1 MSADVEVFTA
11 ELDCEPFNWAY
22 PASSNRTK
30 TPYQSPNDTQ
40 TASCTFEVPPSVDVE
55 TDLTSA
61 SCFAKGVRTSISSAF
76 DAQLRTS
83 VQLVECEQGS
93 DGADDPRIAIYMH
106 TMWTTL
112 WDKDCKLQTVPPQ
125 IEEMEGVLCTPKYS
139 LTRRTVTNS
148 TRASNTNSPAD
159 VSHTTKGVLPL
170 GATIADMTR
179 SIVASMV
186 GVTSD
191 SGLWFTLLTTA
202 HPEND
207 PIPSGSKGSKLIGDM
222 SQDIFPSFAHQWA
235 KSRKTVA
242 ANQTLLGVNTR
253 TEERLCVQELS
264 LRLMEAFLGSM
275 ILASIVLSFSRDLP
289 AEDIPMSLLSHAL
302 VLARSPDLARVLDGT
317 GILSEKLLKTALEHR
332 VFSTEETTRRT
343 ITIDPSDYVEIEDP
357 SVSPVWQPIADTWWF
372 QMFTTTVSVLIFA
385 VLEITYQYSTSH
397 SGIADVSLEGY
408 AKYAWVFVPSI
419 TVSITAL
426 AFGMLDSSA
435 RLLHP
440 YRELQNGNA
449 GISTLLFDPLGT
461 PTMIAIFQSLKKRKI
476 ALFTILLTSML
487 GPLLTIAASGLFTA
501 QAIPLT
507 KTIPVRLDDWY
518 DLSLDYTSGDWHTQ
532 NSPTRV
538 LTISDLISFANI
550 SYPQWTYDD
559 LAFPTMHVDN
569 SSIGTSSSTP
579 LTGRLPAVR
588 VKTNCSLNDFSF
600 DPNQLSDP
608 RYRLVYYPKPALPCT
623 PRSRN
628 GTIQTPTITFARSY
642 IAEQS
647 DGLFASEFQ
656 GSMLTPYDMDQ
667 GWDPTITGDFCRDG
681 WRHLWFFVGRLTAAN
696 TTTDLALVHCMPY
709 IEALHATV
717 HLTPHYAFSSSSPP
731 PSPLPAT
738 ARTLPYNASTLYRA
752 DGQNLFMPA
761 PISAVLPADAFP
773 PAANSSTIDPFFQAA
788 IWARDGV
795 PLAQLVGPAARA
807 ENHSTLLT
815 TIERVYARMVAQQLR
830 FSFRAANATDR
841 AVDDPSAP
849 ETDLLAGLTVTFTD
863 QAARLRLVQSAV
875 STRLLE
881 GLLLLMALC
890 AAVSRVLTTW
900 DSRWRGRLLLLPRD
914 PGSVAAKMGLLA
926 GSELV
931 ERLRDEVVVVRRG
944 GRSGGDGGDDG
955 AVREAE
961 RAVAVAGLEGHLFS
975 LGWWRER
982 KEGGGEGRKFRIDV
996 GVAERE

>member
-30 TPYQSPNDTQ
+30 TPYQRPNDTQ

-61 SCFAKGVRTSISSAF
+61 SCSAKGVRTSISSAF

-93 DGADDPRIAIYMH
+93 DEADDPRIAIYMH

-159 VSHTTKGVLPL
+159 VSHTIKEVLPL

-186 GVTSD
+186 GVTSN

-207 PIPSGSKGSKLIGDM
+207 PIPSGSKGSKLIGSM

-264 LRLMEAFLGSM
+264 LRLMEAFFASM
-275 ILASIVLSFSRDLP
+275 ILASIILSFSRNLP
-289 AEDIPMSLLSHAL
+289 AEDIPVSLLSHAL
-302 VLARSPDLARVLDGT
+302 VLAWSPDLGRILDGT
-317 GILSEKLLKTALEHR
+317 GILSEKLLKTALKHHF
-332 VFSTEETTRRT
+332 FSTEETTRRA
-343 ITIDPSDYVEIEDP
+343 ITVNPSDYVEVEDP
-357 SVSPVWQPIADTWWF
+357 SVSPIWQPIADTWWF
-372 QMFTTTVSVLIFA
+372 QMFTTTIAVLIFT

-397 SGIADVSLEGY
+397 DGIADVSLEGY

-440 YRELQNGNA
+440 YRELQKGNA

-461 PTMIAIFQSLKKRKI
+461 PTMIAIFQSLTKRKM

-501 QAIPLT
+501 QAIALT

-600 DPNQLSDP
+600 DANQVSDP
-608 RYRLVYYPKPALPCT
+608 RYRLVYYPTPSLPCT

-656 GSMLTPYDMDQ
+656 GSMLIPYDMDQ
-667 GWDPTITGDFCRDG
+667 GWDPTINGDFCRDG

-717 HLTPHYAFSSSSPP
+717 HLTPNYAFSSPP
-731 PSPLPAT
+731 PSPIDNT

-795 PLAQLVGPAARA
+795 PLSELVGPAARA
-807 ENHSTLLT
+807 EGYSTLLA
-815 TIERVYARMVAQQLR
+815 TIESVYARMVAQQLR
-830 FSFRAANATDR
+830 FSFRAANAT
-841 AVDDPSAP
+841 AVGGDEA
-849 ETDLLAGLTVTFTD
+849 ELLADLTVTLTD

-881 GLLLLMALC
+881 GLLLAMALC
-890 AAVSRVLTTW
+890 AAVSRVLTTY
-900 DSRWRGRLLLLPRD
+900 DRRWRRVVLPKD

-931 ERLRDEVVVVRRG
+931 ERLRDEVVV
-944 GRSGGDGGDDG
+944 RSGAGDGGGD

-961 RAVAVAGLEGHLFS
+961 RAAVAGLEGHLFS
-975 LGWWRER
+975 LGWWDCR
-982 KEGGGEGRKFRIDV
+982 KEGGVEGGRKFRIDV
-996 GVAERE
+996 GVAEKE